1 MKQHTRKYLVL
12 LVVLTALSL
21 VGGAANGAAPAT
33 QALWVFSDE
42 VSDAGRR
49 ATLVERS
56 AASGVDTLY
65 QSIYRSTP
73 NSAGRYMFEDSD
85 LAALIRQAKSNQM
98 RVWAAYGAPD
108 WPTLG
113 CAPAGFPMQRMAE
126 VVAYNKANPS
136 AKLWGVMLDV
146 EPAAQ
151 QGMTDFPALLDL
163 YGCIRQYLPNSIR
176 LGVAIRFY
184 WDELV
189 AYPAGGPVK
198 PVYQHII
205 DMKLD
210 QVVVMGYRDTAGAPC
225 PANGIICLDEDEI
238 AYADS
243 RHKNGLILVG
253 LETSNCAPGCGP
265 EYVTFFEEGQSAL
278 NQEAGAV
285 ANHFAP
291 SHSFGGFAIHRCGD
305 AYLSDQSGWPATNPS
320 FP

>member
-1 MKQHTRKYLVL
+1 L
-12 LVVLTALSL
+12 LLALLGVMSL
-21 VGGAANGAAPAT
+21 LSGAAWASAPST

-56 AASGVDTLY
+56 AVSGVDTLY
-65 QSIYRSTP
+65 QSIYQSTP
-73 NSAGRYMFEDSD
+73 NSAGRLMFEDSD
-85 LAALIRQAKSNQM
+85 LAALVWQAKRNQM

-113 CAPAGFPMQRMAE
+113 CDLAGFPMQRMAE
-126 VVAYNKANPS
+126 VVAYNRANPS

-146 EPAAQ
+146 EPVAQ
-151 QGMTDFPALLDL
+151 QGVTDFPALLTL
-163 YGCIRQYLPNSIR
+163 YQCVRQYLPNNIR

-184 WDELV
+184 WDEQI
-189 AYPAGGPVK
+189 AFPASGPVK

-225 PANGIICLDEDEI
+225 PANEIICLDEDEV

-253 LETSNCAPGCGP
+253 LETSDCAPGCGP

-278 NQEAGAV
+278 NQEAGAI
-285 ANHFAP
+285 ANHFAS
-291 SHSFGGFAIHRCGD
+291 SHSFGGFAIHRYGD
-305 AYLSDQSGWPATNPS
+305 SYLSGLTDWPDSNPS